1 MRTSTRWTVAGVTAA
16 GVLAA
21 TVAVPAIAS
30 ADPDLPPTTA
40 AELLTDLGSAEQR
53 PFSGTVVHTTD
64 LGLPQLPQGGQSSS
78 ADLTNLLTGS
88 TTLRLWSAGPDTGR
102 VAVVGAFAETDL
114 VRRGT
119 DAWVWRSDD
128 KTAVH
133 ATLPKDAKDPS
144 AAGSDGV
151 AGAAGTPQQAADQ
164 VLKALDPTTA
174 VTLGAETKVAGRSAY
189 ELVLE
194 PKAADSLVGEVRMA
208 VDSQTH
214 YPLRVQVFAKGASAP
229 ALQTSFTSISY
240 DTPDDSVF
248 SFSPPEGTKV
258 TEAPSVEAL
267 AGSMAGGGAVK
278 GDGGPAAGKA
288 PEGKDAP
295 FAAQGAGGNTTV
307 VGQGWDSVAVV
318 RGASGALDQLGGGS
332 GEAAGVGQA
341 LEGAFRPVSGAYG
354 SGRVFTSALVSVM
367 ALDDGRVLVGAV
379 PPSVL
384 EAAALDPTAAP

>member
-1 MRTSTRWTVAGVTAA
+1 MRTATRWTVAGLTAA

-64 LGLPQLPQGGQSSS
+64 LGLPQLPQGGESSS
-78 ADLTNLLTGS
+78 ADLTNLLSGS

-114 VRRGT
+114 VRNGT

-133 ATLPKDAKDPS
+133 ATLPEDAKDP
-144 AAGSDGV
+144 AASGSDTV

-164 VLKALDPTTA
+164 VLQALDPTTE
-174 VTLGAETKVAGRSAY
+174 VTLGEETKVAGRDAY
-189 ELVLE
+189 QLVLE

-208 VDSQTH
+208 VDAQTQ

-229 ALQTSFTSISY
+229 ALETSFTSISY
-240 DTPDDSVF
+240 DTPDASVF
-248 SFSPPEGTKV
+248 SFSPPKGTEV
-258 TEAPSVEAL
+258 TEAPSAEAL
-267 AGSMAGGGAVK
+267 AASMAGGPG
-278 GDGGPAAGKA
+278 AGKA
-288 PEGKDAP
+288 PEGALQGNFP
-295 FAAQGAGGNTTV
+295 AGGPQGAGAEPTV
-307 VGQGWDSVAVV
+307 IGEGWGSVAVV

-354 SGRVFTSALVSVM
+354 SGKVFTSSLVSVM

>member
-1 MRTSTRWTVAGVTAA
+1 MRNRTRWAVTGATAA
-16 GVLAA
+16 AVVAA

-40 AELLTDLGSAEQR
+40 AELLVDLGTAQQR

-78 ADLTNLLTGS
+78 ADLTDLLAGS

-102 VAVVGAFAETDL
+102 VAVVGAFSETDL

-119 DAWVWRSDD
+119 DAWVWRSDE
-128 KTAVH
+128 KSAVH

-144 AAGSDGV
+144 AAGSDALPG
-151 AGAAGTPQQAADQ
+151 GAGTPQQAADQ
-164 VLKALDPTTA
+164 AIAALDPTTA
-174 VTLGAETKVAGRSAY
+174 VTLGDATTVAGRDAHQ
-189 ELVLE
+189 LVMT
-194 PKAADSLVGEVRMA
+194 PRAADSLVGEVRVA
-208 VDSQTH
+208 IDAQTH
-214 YPLRVQVFAKGASAP
+214 YPLRVQVFARGASDP
-229 ALQTSFTSISY
+229 ALETSFTSISY

-248 SFSPPEGTKV
+248 SFSPPAGTEV
-258 TEAPSVEAL
+258 TEAPSPEAL
-267 AGSMAGGGAVK
+267 AGSMAGGGE
-278 GDGGPAAGKA
+278 GGTSHEGSYA
-288 PEGKDAP
+288 PLEGRTTGAP
-295 FAAQGAGGNTTV
+295 QGPGGGTTV

-318 RGASGALDQLGGGS
+318 RGAAGSLDQLGAGS

-354 SGRVFTSALVSVM
+354 SGRVFTSSLVSVM